1 MNPLI
6 RWMSVVALALVLAA
20 CGGGSDPFYRE
31 PGGGGT
37 GATSPFGTTEP
48 VVREPITNWPA
59 PVRAEPTGPRVLVL
73 HDEPENNPYAR
84 LGRGYAIMLENLLG
98 HFDARVDL
106 LPTSHYTPN
115 RVDQY
120 DATFY
125 IGWATGEEL
134 PQRFLSDVL
143 STRKPVVWIRSNL
156 QQLADH
162 MAAGGDSRAFVD
174 RFGFVPVD
182 TRWYDEG
189 LTPASPDANFFSTVY
204 YKNLAF
210 QKLRVIHEGQLFA
223 DAEVFITEVRDRNK
237 ARVHAVI
244 GHPASGV
251 TAPYATQSGNFWFV
265 ADLPMTYTSPR
276 DRYVVFAD
284 LLHDMLGVDH
294 AENHQA
300 MIRLEDIDAKVDPE
314 AFVQV
319 VDYLHGKGVPF
330 SMAVIPRYKDP
341 FGAQSNGVAT
351 DIPLAQATN
360 LRLALDYALA
370 RGGEILQHGYT
381 HQYESMINNVSGA
394 SGIDYEFWD
403 VVNNA
408 PLPGDSVD
416 WALGRVNA
424 GLRELLDL
432 GYRPVAWE
440 TPHYHGSPSTLRA
453 VSQVHESAYQRH
465 TYYTSEHPN
474 LTPGMGADFEL
485 WQFFPYVIARDH
497 YGLRVLPENLGN
509 LQYYQFGVE
518 EELTS
523 ANILE
528 NARYAKAVR
537 DGFASFFFHPFLL
550 VDTDNRGME
559 DLVRIVEGLTEMGY
573 TWTSPSRLNSP

>member
-6 RWMSVVALALVLAA
+6 RWMSMLACALVLAA
-20 CGGGSDPFYRE
+20 CGGGSDPFYR
-31 PGGGGT
+31 PPPSGG

-48 VVREPITNWPA
+48 VVRPPITAWPA
-59 PVRAEPTGPRVLVL
+59 PVRAEPARPRVLVL
-73 HDEPENNPYAR
+73 YDEPEANPYAR

-98 HFDARVDL
+98 HFDARVEMM
-106 LPTSHYTPN
+106 PTVRYTASTLQ
-115 RVDQY
+115 QY

-125 IGWATGEEL
+125 LGWATGQEV
-134 PQRFLSDVL
+134 PQPLLADVL
-143 STRKPVVWIRSNL
+143 NASKPVVWIRGNL
-156 QQLADH
+156 EQLSDHLNADRG
-162 MAAGGDSRAFVD
+162 ANAFRN
-174 RFGFVPVD
+174 RFGFIPVD
-182 TRWYDEG
+182 TRWFDEG
-189 LTPASPDANFFSTVY
+189 PQPAGPDAQFFSTVY

-210 QKLRVIHEGQLFA
+210 EKVRIISDGRLYA
-223 DAEVFITEVRDRNK
+223 DAEVLITEVIDPAK

-265 ADLPMTYTSPR
+265 ADLPLTFTSPR
-276 DRYVVFAD
+276 DRYLVFAD
-284 LLHDMLGVDH
+284 LLHDMLGIH
-294 AENHQA
+294 HEEKHQA
-300 MIRLEDIDAKVDPE
+300 MIRLEDIDAKVDPQ
-314 AFVQV
+314 AFTQV
-319 VDYLHGKGVPF
+319 VNYLHSKGVPF
-330 SMAVIPRYKDP
+330 SMATIVRYKDP
-341 FGAQSNGVAT
+341 FGAQNNGVAQ
-351 DIPLAQATN
+351 DIPLAKATN
-360 LRLALDYALA
+360 LRLALDYGLA

-381 HQYESMINNVSGA
+381 HQYETRINNVSGA

-403 VVNNA
+403 AVNHA
-408 PLPGDSVD
+408 PLPGDSLE

-453 VSQVHESAYQRH
+453 VAQVHQSAYQRH

-474 LTPGMGADFEL
+474 LAPGIGGDFEL
-485 WQFFPYVIARDH
+485 WQFFPYVIERDH
-497 YGLRVLPENLGN
+497 FGLRVLPENLGN
-509 LQYYQFGVE
+509 LQYFQFGVD

-523 ANILE
+523 ADILR

-550 VDTDNRGME
+550 VDTNNRGME

-573 TWTSPSRLNSP
+573 TWTSPSRLNGQ